1 MESERMKR
9 EDDNS
14 FFPFKIRTFFL
25 CIYRICNRFILLSI
39 F

>member
-14 FFPFKIRTFFL
+14 FFPFKNTNIFSL
-25 CIYRICNRFILLSI
+25 YLSYLQ
-39 F
+39 